1 MRTVSTSQP
10 AMPLTHQPDPTKPVE
25 YISYDGLTAIVS
37 GEVMADDGRYIALE
51 IVGAE
56 VSVKAIAAAL
66 VMGKRVDGSEKIVEK
81 DTERIKLVDR
91 PFRMLTVPLT
101 GGVVSLV
108 LLSADT
114 VITMPHEQAQQ
125 TKKRKKRLSATYD
138 DRKARA
144 ERERDDGSELGTAR
158 GDDDDRKEMHFVTLP
173 HSPEFDG
180 VPGGLADA
188 LASVF
193 RLPFRRDWLP
203 DLVKRG
209 TAAGLIVPF
218 TSSGTLTGMKLNL
231 IPTAWEGVYR
241 DAVSAAHRAK
251 RREAGRVAKEQVAA

>member
-1 MRTVSTSQP
+1 MSPVANSLSGQSTVPHLDP
-10 AMPLTHQPDPTKPVE
+10 ASPIE

-66 VMGKRVDGSEKIVEK
+66 VMGKRIDGSEKIIEK
-81 DTERIKLVDR
+81 DTERVTLVDR

-108 LLSADT
+108 LLSADV
-114 VITMPHEQAQQ
+114 VISMPHERAQQ
-125 TKKRKKRLSATYD
+125 TKKRRKRLSATYD
-138 DRKARA
+138 DRKSRK
-144 ERERDDGSELGTAR
+144 EREREDGSELGSAR
-158 GDDDDRKEMHFVTLP
+158 GDEEDRTELHFVSLP
-173 HSPEFDG
+173 HAVESDG

-193 RLPFRRDWLP
+193 RLPFRREWLP
-203 DLVKRG
+203 ELVRRG
-209 TAAGLIVPF
+209 KAAGLLSPF
-218 TSSGTLTGMKLNL
+218 TSKGTLDGMKINL
-231 IPTAWEGVYR
+231 VPAAWEGVYR
-241 DAVSAAHRAK
+241 ETVSAAHRAS
-251 RREAGRVAKEQVAA
+251 RREARRIPKEGITA